1 MRRSAVSRL
10 SGPQELTPKRLPDL
24 EPRHRR
30 RVVLQAA
37 LRVAVTWVLL
47 VAGYYYVPPLDKHS
61 SAGEIITLV
70 IGLLVVTVIVL
81 DQARRVVHAEL
92 PGLRAAEALAVV
104 VPIFLLLF
112 SALYLSL
119 SHTSAPMFS
128 QKLDHSSAL
137 YFTITVFSTVGF
149 GDIVPATDAA
159 RLIVS
164 AQMIIDLVII
174 GVVVRLLINAA
185 KMGLERAHQGSRD

>member
-1 MRRSAVSRL
+1 M
-10 SGPQELTPKRLPDL
+10 
-24 EPRHRR
+24 
-30 RVVLQAA
+30 
-37 LRVAVTWVLL
+37 
-47 VAGYYYVPPLDKHS
+47 
-61 SAGEIITLV
+61 

-104 VPIFLLLF
+104 APIFLLLY

-119 SHTSAPMFS
+119 SHTSDSMFS

-164 AQMIIDLVII
+164 VQMIIDLVII

-185 KMGLERAHQGSRD
+185 KMGLERAHQGREDD